1 MASDNKFDC
10 IRGKYYKIVYKMMG
24 KSLKTS
30 RINGEND
37 IGK

>member
-10 IRGKYYKIVYKMMG
+10 IRGKYYKIVYKMME
-24 KSLKTS
+24 KSLKPS
-30 RINGEND
+30 RLKGKNN